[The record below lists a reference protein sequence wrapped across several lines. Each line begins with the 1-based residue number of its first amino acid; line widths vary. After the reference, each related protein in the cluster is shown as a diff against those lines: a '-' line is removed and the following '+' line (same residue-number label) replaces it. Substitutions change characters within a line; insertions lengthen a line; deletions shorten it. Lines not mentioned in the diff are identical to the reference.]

1 MEINGFNN
9 KNRFN
14 QPLPKQNL
22 ANNSGMGK
30 DSPVLDIVAKR
41 FNWGAF
47 FLSWIWGL
55 GNRSYI
61 TLIIFPIAILGMIPI
76 LGIILQL
83 GCMIWFGINGNKW
96 AWQNKKWASV
106 EAFHKVQKK
115 WAIAACV
122 IEATFLILVTVI
134 IATMTFPTL
143 LSNSHSLS
151 AETMVKKDISSA
163 MQATM
168 MFEPLEKKCKLTSEG
183 LASCF
188 AEEINVLS
196 QTGNEFKTTYGSTW
210 AFEANG
216 VCKEEGDCQVEIDN
230 GSENKITLPI
240 YVKDNGYVEIRA
252 EDAEQYLEQ
261 YLK

>member
-1 MEINGFNN
+1 MEINNLNDKN
-9 KNRFN
+9 KLN
-14 QPLPKQNL
+14 QSLQQQNL

-47 FLSWIWGL
+47 FFSWIWGL

-61 TLIIFPIAILGMIPI
+61 TLIIFPVAILDIIPI

-106 EAFHKVQKK
+106 EEFHKVQKK
-115 WAIAACV
+115 WAIAGCT
-122 IEATFLILVTVI
+122 IEAIFLILVPVI
-134 IATMTFPTL
+134 IATMTLPTL
-143 LSNSHSLS
+143 LSNPRSLS
-151 AETMVKKDISSA
+151 AETMVKKDISGA

-188 AEEINVLS
+188 AEEINALS

-210 AFEANG
+210 TFDANG
-216 VCKEEGDCQVEIDN
+216 VCKEEGDCQVVIDN
-230 GSENKITLPI
+230 GSANKITLPI

-252 EDAEQYLEQ
+252 EDAEQYLEL
-261 YLK
+261 Y